1 MSLTI
6 RRAVAADAA
15 ALAVF
20 GAQSFTAAFGHTYTP
35 DNLAAF
41 LAARFTPERQH
52 AEIADPDALM
62 LVACGG
68 TFVGGYLY
76 AAPADLPIEIAD
88 PGAVQINRVYVHP
101 DHHGGGAARSLMD
114 ESLAWARARGARE
127 AYLTVAPDNHRAIAF
142 YRRYGFEI
150 IGRYAFIVGDHVD
163 DDRIMR
169 AVIGAGASAQAA
181 HDRVR
186 QA

>member
-15 ALAVF
+15 ALSVF
-20 GAQSFTAAFGHTYTP
+20 GAARFTETFGHTYAP
-35 DNLAAF
+35 ENLAAF

-52 AEIADPDALM
+52 AEITDPDALM

-68 TFVGGYLY
+68 HFVGGYLY
-76 AAPADLPIEIAD
+76 AAPVDLPIEIAD
-88 PGAVQINRVYVHP
+88 PAAVQINRVYVHP
-101 DHHGGGAARSLMD
+101 DHHGGGAARGLMD
-114 ESLAWARARGARE
+114 AALDWARERGTQE
-127 AYLTVAPDNHRAIAF
+127 LYLTVAPDNARAIAF

-150 IGRYAFIVGDHVD
+150 VGAYAFIVGDHVD

-169 AVIGAGASAQAA
+169 AVIG
-181 HDRVR
+181 
-186 QA
+186 